1 MMAAPRGTGG
11 TEDGWQRGCAAGVY
25 GLDVLYDL
33 YLMFLWR
40 ATTNSQEPS
49 WSPRQ
54 RGS

>member
-11 TEDGWQRGCAAGVY
+11 TEDGGQRGGAAGVY

-49 WSPRQ
+49 WSARQ